1 MSVALKL
8 LIEKTEA
15 AVAAATTPVKKARL
29 ERDLASYKYTAAKA
43 EGGDDD
49 DPDDDGPDDDDKT
62 AKATKKAALSAKKHE
77 AAGHKAKG
85 DEFRRKAAEC
95 DQAAKDA
102 MGAEDGDEDAEAT
115 ALRGEI
121 NARLA
126 TSLPEG
132 AAAALASQAGQDAAL
147 RGRLDAIEKERAA
160 ERKASAIQAALT
172 GGAYGEQPATKGP
185 RITPGEAKT
194 LAAKPDAFVADFL
207 SMRPK
212 AIVNTDETDLLHP
225 NPQEHADLPAASLAE
240 IDKMVASLPNL
251 TDTQR
256 AAVRT
261 NMINGR
267 RAVTAGAPNGAP
279 GRF

>member
-15 AVAAATTPVKKARL
+15 ALAAATEPKKKLRL
-29 ERDLASYKYTAAKA
+29 ERDLASFKLTAAKA

-49 DPDDDGPDDDDKT
+49 EGDDDPDEDNATDKA
-62 AKATKKAALSAKKHE
+62 AKKEAMSKKKAE

-95 DQAAKDA
+95 DQKAEDA
-102 MGAEDGDEDAEAT
+102 MGAEDEGEDAESKAMRAELVARRT
-115 ALRGEI
+115 AL
-121 NARLA
+121 
-126 TSLPEG
+126 LPEG

-147 RGRLDAIEKERAA
+147 RADLDAIKKERAA

-172 GGAYGEQPATKGP
+172 GGAYGDQPATKGP

-194 LAAKPDAFVADFL
+194 LAAKPDSFVADFL

-225 NPQEHADLPAASLAE
+225 DPKKENADLDPKAVTE
-240 IDKMVASLPNL
+240 IELMVASLPGL

-256 AAVRT
+256 ATVKK
-261 NMINGR
+261 NMIDGR
-267 RAVTAGAPNGAP
+267 RALAVNGSP
-279 GRF
+279 GGRY